1 MSGLTGKIAMNKR
14 SIVPVRVNLKC
25 FHGRPDLTPL
35 IDVLFLLLIF
45 VMLSSSFVKVSG
57 IKVDLPEVDAQRSLS
72 VEKVV
77 VTVDRGGQ
85 VFFKSSPITLDSLKQ
100 RLSDLSNLSDSA
112 TIILRADNKTPFG
125 TVAKIM
131 SLAEEAKLNVFVAT
145 IPPDVKR
152 DVPKYYEER

>member
-1 MSGLTGKIAMNKR
+1 MNKR
-14 SIVPVRVNLKC
+14 STVPVRITLQC

-57 IKVDLPEVDAQRSLS
+57 IKVDLPAVEAQRSLS

-77 VTVDRGGQ
+77 VTVDRNGQ
-85 VFFKSSPITLDSLKQ
+85 IFFKSSPITMEGLKQ
-100 RLSDLSNLSDSA
+100 QMGDLNTASDSA
-112 TIILRADNKTPFG
+112 TIILRADTKTPFG

-131 SLAEEAKLNVFVAT
+131 SLAEEARLNVFVAT
-145 IPPDVKR
+145 IPPDLKS
-152 DVPKYYEER
+152 DQPKYYEER